1 MIKLIMYSI
10 CTPQNIEM
18 GFQEALEAEWT
29 YLGSGSDLGL

>member
-1 MIKLIMYSI
+1 MIKLIMYPL
-10 CTPQNIEM
+10 CRQQNIEM